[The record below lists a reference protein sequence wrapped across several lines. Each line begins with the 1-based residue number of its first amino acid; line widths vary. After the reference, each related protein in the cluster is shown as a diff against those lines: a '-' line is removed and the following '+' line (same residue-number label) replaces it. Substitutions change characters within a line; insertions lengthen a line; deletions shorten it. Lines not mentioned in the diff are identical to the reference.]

1 MITRDMTDKPCGW
14 CGYPLTIGG
23 CEHCNHMRVEP
34 VEDSAEDVAI
44 SKALSDPRFDAE
56 FDRIFGRGG
65 WK

>member
-1 MITRDMTDKPCGW
+1 MSNRDPNTVCET

-23 CEHCNHMRVEP
+23 CDFCNTAPIAATR
-34 VEDSAEDVAI
+34 DSAEDVEV
-44 SKALSDPRFDAE
+44 SKALASPRFEAE